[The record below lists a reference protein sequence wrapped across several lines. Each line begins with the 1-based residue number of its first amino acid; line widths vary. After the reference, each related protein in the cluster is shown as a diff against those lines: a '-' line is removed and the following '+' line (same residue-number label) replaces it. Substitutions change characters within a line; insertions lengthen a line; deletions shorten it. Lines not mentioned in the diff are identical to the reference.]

1 MPRRLG
7 LILLPLS
14 ATAAIWPPAIQE
26 FSRQGEAKRIALENA
41 PLWQEYGLITQEQ
54 AQYSAGA
61 RSFSATAW
69 QFRDATGSVAAWQWQ
84 RPADAKPVKGASQ
97 IAASANGMVA
107 AKGNYLIK
115 IEGARLSGSEVDQL
129 FADLPGFREPPVT
142 SLPDY
147 LPKGAEANS
156 ERYILG
162 PQSLKAFLP
171 EISGEAAG
179 LDFGVEIQIARLGE
193 AVLAIF
199 RYPTPQIARLKAAE
213 LSHYAPFVH
222 RSGPL
227 VAILRPAEGTS
238 ASPRAEAALKSIQ
251 YRAVLM
257 ENEANPIQ
265 PAKDAANMILSIFAL
280 AGILLG
286 LCVVGGLLVGGVRIA
301 AARKGVDSGAFQ
313 TLDLGDR

>member
-14 ATAAIWPPAIQE
+14 INAAIWPPALQE
-26 FSRQGEAKRIALENA
+26 FARQGEPRRATLENPA
-41 PLWQEYGLITQEQ
+41 LWQEYGLITQER
-54 AQYSAGA
+54 AEYSAGA
-61 RSFSATAW
+61 RTFNATAW
-69 QFRDATGSVAAWQWQ
+69 QFKDATGSVAAWQWQ

-97 IAASANGMVA
+97 IAASPNVMVA
-107 AKGNYLIK
+107 AKGNYLVR
-115 IEGARLSGSEVDQL
+115 IEGSRLSGSEIDQL

-147 LPKGAEANS
+147 LPKGTAPNS
-156 ERYILG
+156 ERYVLG

-171 EISGEAAG
+171 EISSEAAG
-179 LDFGVEIQIARLGE
+179 LDFGVEIQLAKLSE
-193 AVLAIF
+193 ATLAIF

-213 LSHYAPFVH
+213 LSHYAPSIH

-227 VAILRPAEGTS
+227 VAILRPVEGTS
-238 ASPRAEAALKSIQ
+238 VNARAEAILKTIQ

-257 ENEANPIQ
+257 ENEANPIK
-265 PAKDAANMILSIFAL
+265 PAKDAANMLLSIFAL

-286 LCVVGGLLVGGVRIA
+286 LCLAGGLLVGGFRIA
-301 AARKGVDSGAFQ
+301 TARKGVDSGAFQ
-313 TLDLGDR
+313 TLDLSDR